1 MTEDDRLRSDAPKK
15 PHPFSKEA
23 RAARAASKVAAPG
36 DENRTDRVAEDRRAT
51 ENRELSEDERVEMF
65 RTQFAQGVLPDLP
78 KISGWHMCWLTT
90 NNPRDSIAMRIR
102 LGYEPVKA
110 SDIPGWEFATQ
121 KTGEYAGLI
130 GINEMLA
137 FKLPQSLYEKF
148 MLEAHHDAPMREE
161 EKLTSTVDFLKQ
173 QANAAGGDIIE
184 GDGMAALRESVARP
198 SFS

>member
-1 MTEDDRLRSDAPKK
+1 MSEDDRLRSDTPSK

-23 RAARAASKVAAPG
+23 RAARAAAKTA
-36 DENRTDRVAEDRRAT
+36 DNRADRASEDRPAT
-51 ENRELSEDERVEMF
+51 ENREVTEDERVEMF
-65 RTQFAQGVLPDLP
+65 RSQFSQSALPDLP
-78 KISGWHMCWLTT
+78 KIPGWHMCWLTT

-121 KTGEYAGLI
+121 KTGEYAGFI

-137 FKLPQSLYEKF
+137 FKLPQTLYEKF
-148 MLEAHHDAPMREE
+148 MLEAHHDAPMRED

-173 QANAAGGDIIE
+173 QATAAGGDIIE
-184 GDGMAALRESVARP
+184 GDGIASLRESVDRP